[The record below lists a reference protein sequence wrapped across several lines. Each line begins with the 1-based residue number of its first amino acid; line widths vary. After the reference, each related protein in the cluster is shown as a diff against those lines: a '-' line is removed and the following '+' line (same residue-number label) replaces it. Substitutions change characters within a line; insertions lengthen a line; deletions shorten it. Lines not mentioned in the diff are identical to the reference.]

1 MNTVDVLSKISVNDL
16 KAAKILYKNKLY
28 PQAVFFLQQ
37 SIEKMF
43 KSFGALQDNL
53 TIQELKSDVGHNST
67 RVLSCLMQKFLNKI
81 SLQERNVHCN
91 DIDINEQVELREFL
105 NDISKASSLF
115 SNSKLLE
122 KVPKEEFMK
131 LLPDLM
137 TRKRRLKFLA
147 EIYPEFEKESKL
159 VLKAI
164 CDKSTSDIAQ
174 EHLDKMLAE
183 IQSVLAD
190 MFDVEYLLIVL
201 SFFVPASCVENTRY
215 PSQKGIP
222 SQIYTYKHPIV
233 KSFPKLIKLCRATQ
247 RGLNRIYHKIDDLE

>member
-1 MNTVDVLSKISVNDL
+1 MNVADVLFKISINDL

-43 KSFGALQDNL
+43 KSFGTLQDNL
-53 TIQELKSDVGHNST
+53 TIQELKKDVGHNST
-67 RVLSCLMQKFLNKI
+67 RVLSCLMQKLLNQI
-81 SLQERNVHCN
+81 PLQEKRVPCN
-91 DIDINEQVELREFL
+91 DIDISEQVEFMELLDNIRE
-105 NDISKASSLF
+105 ASIFF
-115 SNSKLLE
+115 SNSELLE
-122 KVPKEEFMK
+122 RVPKEKIIK
-131 LLPDLM
+131 LLPDLV

-147 EIYPEFEKESKL
+147 EIDPELEKKSKL

-183 IQSVLAD
+183 IQSVLVD

-201 SFFVPASCVENTRY
+201 SFIVSASCVENTRY

-233 KSFPKLIKLCRATQ
+233 KSFPELIKLCRATQ
-247 RGLNRIYHKIDDLE
+247 RGLNRMYHKIDDLE